1 MCSGLFGTH
10 PFGFWCS
17 CHDHKMNF
25 MSFPASYEGTSDY
38 FYICICISG
47 CKPSVQSMKIKCFY
61 VYSHRLLCA
70 NVEVQGSKKFFE
82 HKGS

>member
-38 FYICICISG
+38 IST
-47 CKPSVQSMKIKCFY
+47 Y
-61 VYSHRLLCA
+61 VYVLVGVNQVYRA
-70 NVEVQGSKKFFE
+70 
-82 HKGS
+82 